1 MLPVR
6 PVLPVQ
12 HVSSPNPSDCWETW
26 RAGVPPAGPGGR
38 MRCRWSGPERY
49 RVSPLARAHAGAE
62 HWIPI
67 ITWRYGETQTRYATR
82 AGDTQSDTD

>member
-1 MLPVR
+1 
-6 PVLPVQ
+6 
-12 HVSSPNPSDCWETW
+12 
-26 RAGVPPAGPGGR
+26 

-67 ITWRYGETQTRYATR
+67 IGGRHGETRARYATR